1 MTLKSF
7 KHWSKD
13 NYIDANNF
21 FTEKCDEERIPS
33 FFLDHMYAKKVRW
46 GYIFNFVTY
55 LNLWAIACFNQS
67 SQ

>member
-1 MTLKSF
+1 
-7 KHWSKD
+7 
-13 NYIDANNF
+13 
-21 FTEKCDEERIPS
+21 
-33 FFLDHMYAKKVRW
+33 LDHMYAKKVRW